1 MALGGGGGGSSDGH
15 GRRREC
21 LEYAADGG
29 TSGGGAGDGRR
40 GRTATERSGE
50 ARCSGEDNEFGTAS
64 VDGEAKQDHVKTVV
78 RVEGSRHTK
87 GEGSGWLT
95 GVGIRR

>member
-1 MALGGGGGGSSDGH
+1 MVA
-15 GRRREC
+15 RPVVEP
-21 LEYAADGG
+21 
-29 TSGGGAGDGRR
+29 GDGRR
-40 GRTATERSGE
+40 GRTATERSCE
-50 ARCSGEDNEFGTAS
+50 AQCSGCSGEDNEFGTAS

-95 GVGIRR
+95 GMGK